1 MKKEKSIQEM
11 KQFGKVMAIAF
22 FLLSFVFFWHQKP
35 WAIYVLSVAVL
46 FQCAAWFLPKILF
59 PVERIW
65 MKIGHGLG
73 WVNTRILLTLVFFV
87 MMTPLRLIL
96 LLFRKDILD
105 QKLER
110 ARTSYWKARQVDF
123 SPNYE
128 RLF

>member
-22 FLLSFVFFWHQKP
+22 FLLSLIFFWRQKS

-46 FQCAAWFLPKILF
+46 FQCVAWFLPKILF

-87 MMTPLRLIL
+87 MMTPLRFIL
-96 LLFRKDILD
+96 SLFRKDLLD
-105 QKLER
+105 QKIER
-110 ARTSYWKARQVDF
+110 EKNSYWKVRL
-123 SPNYE
+123 SSLSSSYE